1 MIDIA
6 LVTLVCLIALT
17 SFSIIGYFLFDLYYG
32 KSGGTKGLSEVPFT
46 SPLSGKT
53 RTAKKSRQD
62 HIVWKNGSKAFWT
75 DG

>member
-6 LVTLVCLIALT
+6 LVTLVCFIALT
-17 SFSIIGYFLFDLYYG
+17 SLSILGYFLLDLILG
-32 KSGGTKGLSEVPFT
+32 KSGGTKGLSEVPYT

-62 HIVWKNGSKAFWT
+62 HIV
-75 DG
+75 